1 MTQMLRRKIPPWPCI
16 DALELVVNCGTD
28 QDRPK
33 KSKKK
38 NLRTE
43 KTHIYPFALRK
54 KLEKAALFKFFEV
67 YKGV

>member
-28 QDRPK
+28 QGRPK

-38 NLRTE
+38 FLKQKKQVFVLSLRE
-43 KTHIYPFALRK
+43 KVRK
-54 KLEKAALFKFFEV
+54 SGTLQIF
-67 YKGV
+67 

>member
-1 MTQMLRRKIPPWPCI
+1 MLRRKIPPWPCI

-33 KSKKK
+33 KRKK

-43 KTHIYPFALRK
+43 KTGFCPFASRK
-54 KLEKAALFKFFEV
+54 S
-67 YKGV
+67 

>member
-1 MTQMLRRKIPPWPCI
+1 MLRRKIPPWPCI

-33 KSKKK
+33 KVKKK
-38 NLRTE
+38 LRTE
-43 KTHIYPFALRK
+43 KIGFLSFWLEK

>member
-16 DALELVVNCGTD
+16 DALELVVNYGTD

-33 KSKKK
+33 KVKKK
-38 NLRTE
+38 LRTE
-43 KTHIYPFALRK
+43 KIGFLLIWLEK

-67 YKGV
+67 YKGL